1 MSRYRTPDFARGVLL
16 SLLLA
21 ACAPAFQLK
30 NFPKSEDLFRASL
43 REFQRGKWENAVTGF
58 ERLTNDLPARD
69 ALLPRAYFYLGSAR
83 QKNGEHLLAAQTF
96 TRLAETFPDD
106 SLGDDALF
114 QAGKSYEAM
123 WKKPVLDA
131 TYGESAQGV
140 FRTLVS
146 AYPQS
151 PLADKATAELNRL
164 DDWFARKDYETSLHY
179 LRRKAY
185 DSAIL
190 YLKDVIREHP
200 NAPQTRL
207 AYLRL
212 LESYRLINYKE
223 ESTELC
229 QTMRGAYPVD
239 REVLAACGPGTAQ
252 VAPVPAL
259 SVPALPV
266 PALPASAKPT
276 P

>member
-1 MSRYRTPDFARGVLL
+1 MSRQKTARGPYRALL
-16 SLLLA
+16 SLLLLA

-30 NFPKSEDLFRASL
+30 NFPKTEDLYRASV
-43 REFQRGKWENAVTGF
+43 REFEKGKWENAITGF
-58 ERLTNDLPARD
+58 EKLTNDLPARD
-69 ALLPRAYFYLGSAR
+69 SLLPRAFFHLGKAR

-96 TRLAETFPDD
+96 TRLAETFPED

-114 QAGKSYEAM
+114 EAGKSYEAM
-123 WKKPVLDA
+123 WKKPELDA

-146 AYPQS
+146 VYPQS
-151 PLADKATAELNRL
+151 SLADRANAELSRL
-164 DDWFARKDYETSLHY
+164 DDWFARKDYETAMHY
-179 LRRKAY
+179 MRRKAF

-200 NAPQTRL
+200 GAPQTRL

-212 LESYRLINYKE
+212 LEAYRLISYKE
-223 ESTELC
+223 EAAELC
-229 QTMRGAYPVD
+229 TAMRGAYPAD
-239 REVLAACGPGTAQ
+239 REVVESCGAAPATP
-252 VAPVPAL
+252 APAT
-259 SVPALPV
+259 
-266 PALPASAKPT
+266 PT